1 MADRA
6 RVLYS
11 HFGERIQRMWFYGII
26 EISEKVEL
34 DLDGYDPLYSTG
46 KILFAQKDVK
56 ISLNPK
62 KTIDVGI
69 YLMDYNALIGDADKR
84 NETFL
89 NIIQN
94 MFKESVGEGED

>member
-1 MADRA
+1 
-6 RVLYS
+6 
-11 HFGERIQRMWFYGII
+11 MWFYGII
-26 EISEKVEL
+26 ELSEAVEL
-34 DLDGYDPLYSTG
+34 ELNGYNPLYSTG

-69 YLMDYNALIGDADKR
+69 CLMDYNTLIGDADKR

-94 MFKESVGEGED
+94 TFRESVGEEKDTMESGQTSEETGIA